1 MTYEEAR
8 KYLEDCNQYAGEL
21 TLEPLREMLRRLG
34 DPQDGL
40 SFVHI
45 AGTNGK
51 GSVLAYVS
59 TVLKEAGYRVG
70 RYISPTIFSYRE
82 RIQVNEQYIS
92 REDLVR
98 LTERI
103 KRTGDQM
110 LAEGLPHPTMFEA
123 ETALAFLYFAEQ
135 KCDLVVLEC
144 GMGGRTDATNV
155 IRSTVAAVLASISMD
170 HMGFLGATVQE
181 IAGNKA
187 GIIKPGC
194 KVVAL
199 KQKPEAERMILKQAG
214 ACGCPVVT
222 ADPECVVNRKR
233 GLFLQTFDYKEREK
247 MEITLS
253 GEHQFENAALALEVI
268 DVLKEKGYTVS
279 EEAVRAGF
287 RRTVWTGRFSVV
299 AQEPYFI
306 VDGAHNRDAAEKLA
320 GSIENYLQGKRLIYI
335 MGVLAD
341 KEYDAVIEK
350 TAGYASEII
359 TVMTPDNVRA
369 LPAEELA
376 KAVTAYNPHVQAAES
391 IEAAVNRAYELA
403 GKDDVILAFG
413 SLSWMGELVRTVQ
426 NHGAD
431 RDGASD
437 INSDTEERGK

>member
-1 MTYEEAR
+1 MTYEEAK
-8 KYLEDCNQYAGEL
+8 KYLEGCNRYAGEL
-21 TLEPLREMLRRLG
+21 TLEPLREMLKHLG

-40 SFVHI
+40 RFVHI

-51 GSVLAYVS
+51 GSVLAYIS

-82 RIQVNEQYIS
+82 RIQVDEAYIS

-98 LTERI
+98 LTKRI
-103 KRTGDQM
+103 RAAGDAM
-110 LAEGLPHPTMFEA
+110 LAEGLRHPTMFEA

-155 IRSTVAAVLASISMD
+155 IRNTEAAVLASISRD
-170 HMGFLGATVQE
+170 HMGFLGDTLSE

-194 KVVAL
+194 TAVTT
-199 KQKPEAERMILKQAG
+199 KQKPEAECMIREQAE

-222 ADPECVVNRKR
+222 ADPEQATDRKR
-233 GLFLQTFDYKEREK
+233 GLFLQSFDYKSRK
-247 MEITLS
+247 RMEIALS

-268 DVLKEKGYTVS
+268 DVLKKKGYQIT

-287 RRTVWTGRFSVV
+287 RKTTWVGRFSVV
-299 AQEPYFI
+299 AQEPCFI

-320 GSIENYLQGKRLIYI
+320 GTIENYLRGKRLVYI

-376 KAVTAYNPHVQAAES
+376 KAVAVHNPHVQAAES
-391 IEAAVNRAYELA
+391 IGAAVERAYGLA

-413 SLSWMGELVRTVQ
+413 SLSWLGELVRTVQ
-426 NHGAD
+426 
-431 RDGASD
+431 RR
-437 INSDTEERGK
+437 TV

>member
-8 KYLEDCNQYAGEL
+8 KYLENCNQYAGEF
-21 TLEPLREMLRRLG
+21 TLEPLKEMLRRLG
-34 DPQDGL
+34 DPQERL
-40 SFVHI
+40 QFVHI

-59 TVLKEAGYRVG
+59 TVLKEAGFRTG

-82 RIQVNEQYIS
+82 RIQVNETCIS

-98 LTERI
+98 LTEKIRAA
-103 KRTGDQM
+103 GDQM
-110 LAEGLPHPTMFEA
+110 RAEGLAHPTMFEA
-123 ETALAFLYFAEQ
+123 ETALAFLYFMEQ

-144 GMGGRTDATNV
+144 GMGGRMDATNV
-155 IRSTVAAVLASISMD
+155 IQNTVAAVLASISMD
-170 HMGFLGATVQE
+170 HMGFLGDTLPE

-194 KVVAL
+194 TVVTM
-199 KQKPEAERMILKQAG
+199 KQRPEAEQVIRERAK

-222 ADPECVVNRKR
+222 ADPEQAVNRKR
-233 GLFLQTFDYKEREK
+233 ELFSQTFDYGTRKEIRLS
-247 MEITLS
+247 LS
-253 GEHQFENAALALEVI
+253 GEYQFANGALALEVI
-268 DVLKEKGYTVS
+268 DVLRKKGYEIS
-279 EEAVRAGF
+279 EAAVRRGLSG
-287 RRTVWTGRFSVV
+287 TVWTGRFSVV
-299 AQEPYFI
+299 AEEPYFI

-320 GSIENYLQGKRLIYI
+320 GTIEHYLPGKRLIYI

-369 LPAEELA
+369 LPAKDLA
-376 KAVTAYNPHVQAAES
+376 RAVAVHNPHVQAAES
-391 IEAAVNRAYELA
+391 IGTAVERAYELA

-413 SLSWMGELVRTVQ
+413 SLSYLGELVRAVKKR
-426 NHGAD
+426 A
-431 RDGASD
+431 
-437 INSDTEERGK
+437 EEGK

>member
-8 KYLEDCNQYAGEL
+8 KYLEDCNRYAGEL

-34 DPQDGL
+34 DPQEGL
-40 SFVHI
+40 RFVHI

-82 RIQVNEQYIS
+82 RIQVNEESIS

-103 KRTGDQM
+103 RAVGDPM
-110 LAEGLPHPTMFEA
+110 LAEGLRHPTMFEA

-155 IRSTVAAVLASISMD
+155 IRNTEAAVLASISRD
-170 HMGFLGATVQE
+170 HMGFLGDTLSE

-187 GIIKPGC
+187 GIIRPGC
-194 KVVAL
+194 TAVTI
-199 KQKPEAERMILKQAG
+199 KQKPEAERAIREQAE

-222 ADPECVVNRKR
+222 ADPEQVTGRKR
-233 GLFLQTFDYKEREK
+233 GLFLQSFDYKSRK
-247 MEITLS
+247 QMEIALS

-268 DVLKEKGYTVS
+268 DVLKEKGYEIP

-287 RRTVWTGRFSVV
+287 RKTTWAGRFSV
-299 AQEPYFI
+299 AAREPYFI

-320 GSIENYLQGKRLIYI
+320 GTIENYLKGKRLIYI
-335 MGVLAD
+335 VGVLAD
-341 KEYDAVIEK
+341 KDYDAVIEK

-359 TVMTPDNVRA
+359 TVMTPDNERA

-376 KAVTAYNPHVQAAES
+376 KAVAVYNPRVQAAES
-391 IEAAVNRAYELA
+391 VEDAVNRAYSLA

-413 SLSWMGELVRTVQ
+413 SLSYLGELIQSVQKRTE
-426 NHGAD
+426 
-431 RDGASD
+431 
-437 INSDTEERGK
+437 I